1 MGTFKCLNCRI
12 GQTIIKN
19 YKGIF
24 KKGITEIDRTAL
36 EEMSKN
42 LWDITN
48 LSEENYAKDGLL
60 EKLIVL
66 SRFTY
71 EYDPEKDAKLTEHQ
85 MPDEVLL
92 TDLENCMCLEYLKPI
107 ISALKGFYNG
117 TNEAILEKRR
127 YLVNILNEMN
137 ELNKRIP
144 EYKYD
149 SSKNVIN
156 RFANYNEDDDNNKS
170 ASKIA
175 NGLKCIFKN
184 YSTFSLAENAIQTPA
199 QCFNTTISEIVQESQ
214 PLLKTKQESKQF
226 IERVNHLPK
235 QYAIIMQ
242 EYLRNALKNIGI
254 TLNSIMKLQDM
265 TDQDIAKLLDCKANK
280 IQALRTQKST
290 NESQDFINLLSRGL
304 FVSESV
310 IRTGYG
316 QKFGNWNDM
325 LKGDILK
332 EAMEDQNKS
341 KSQII
346 NQIRENI
353 HSYIESEENFKKIL
367 EKFSNVFEAEE
378 IAIFSSLEECF
389 ENLLHKEDAYTLL
402 EVLEKLNNA

>member
-24 KKGITEIDRTAL
+24 KKGITEINRTAL
-36 EEMSKN
+36 KKMSKN

-48 LSEENYAKDGLL
+48 LSKENYAKDGSL

-71 EYDPEKDAKLTEHQ
+71 EYDPEKDEKLTEHQ
-85 MPDEVLL
+85 MPDEILL

-107 ISALKGFYNG
+107 ISALRGFYNG
-117 TNEAILEKRR
+117 TNDAILEKRR

-149 SSKNVIN
+149 SSKNVIS
-156 RFANYNEDDDNNKS
+156 RFSSYKGSDNDTVTSRIVK
-170 ASKIA
+170 
-175 NGLKCIFKN
+175 GLKYIYTN
-184 YSTFSLAENAIQTPA
+184 YSELSLSKNAIQTPA
-199 QCFNTTISEIVQESQ
+199 QCFNITISEITQESQ
-214 PLLKTKQESKQF
+214 SLQKIELENKQF
-226 IERVNHLPK
+226 IERVNNLPK
-235 QYAIIMQ
+235 QYAIIVQ
-242 EYLRNALKNIGI
+242 EYLRNALKNIGK
-254 TLNSIMKLQDM
+254 TLSYIMNLQGM
-265 TDQDIAKLLDCKANK
+265 TDQDVAKLLDCKANK
-280 IQALRTQKST
+280 MQALRTQKST
-290 NESQDFINLLSRGL
+290 NENQDFINLLSRGL

-325 LKGDILK
+325 LKGEALTEIK
-332 EAMEDQNKS
+332 EQLGKS
-341 KSQII
+341 KSETTTY
-346 NQIRENI
+346 IRKTI
-353 HSYIESEENFKKIL
+353 RDYIESEDSFQKML
-367 EKFSNVFEAEE
+367 TDFSNFFETED
-378 IAIFSSLEECF
+378 ITVFSSLEECF

-402 EVLEKLNNA
+402 EVLEKLSKA

>member
-1 MGTFKCLNCRI
+1 
-12 GQTIIKN
+12 
-19 YKGIF
+19 
-24 KKGITEIDRTAL
+24 
-36 EEMSKN
+36 
-42 LWDITN
+42 
-48 LSEENYAKDGLL
+48 
-60 EKLIVL
+60 
-66 SRFTY
+66 
-71 EYDPEKDAKLTEHQ
+71 
-85 MPDEVLL
+85 MPDKILL

-149 SSKNVIN
+149 SAKNVIS
-156 RFANYNEDDDNNKS
+156 RFSSYNESDDDKV

-175 NGLKCIFKN
+175 NGLKYIFKN
-184 YSTFSLAENAIQTPA
+184 YFTFSLSKNAIQTPA

-242 EYLRNALKNIGI
+242 EYLKNALKNIGI
-254 TLNSIMKLQDM
+254 TLNSIMELQDM
-265 TDQDIAKLLDCKANK
+265 TEQDVAKLLDCKANK

-341 KSQII
+341 KTQII

-367 EKFSNVFEAEE
+367 EKFSNVFETEE